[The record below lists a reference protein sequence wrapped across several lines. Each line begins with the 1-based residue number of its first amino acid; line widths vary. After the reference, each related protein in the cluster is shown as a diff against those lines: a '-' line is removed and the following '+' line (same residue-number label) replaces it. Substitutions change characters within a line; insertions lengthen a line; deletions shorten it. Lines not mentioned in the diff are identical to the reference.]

1 MFDDNG
7 TESGPTR
14 PAARSAVAMRQ
25 PMHDLS
31 NVVGS
36 ILLSAQSLL
45 MEPGLDPEVRQDLTD
60 ILEHAQRG
68 KSVLESMRRISKRS
82 LTPFS

>member
-1 MFDDNG
+1 MFEDNG
-7 TESGPTR
+7 TDSGPNR
-14 PAARSAVAMRQ
+14 PTARPTPILRQ

-45 MEPGLDPEVRQDLTD
+45 MDPALDPEVRQDLTD
-60 ILEHAQRG
+60 ILEHARRG
-68 KSVLESMRRISKRS
+68 RSVLESMRRLSKRS
-82 LTPFS
+82 LPPLS